1 MHPYD
6 ILVSCFRLWV
16 IGFFALIFAAGCATR
31 ATSPA
36 AVAAKH
42 GLVQTELQGTV
53 FTHTAYHTP
62 ASSQSHD
69 SSQPLLWVFIDGDGR
84 PWINGGR
91 EPAENPTTTRP
102 LALELAAQMQR
113 PVLYVGRPCYDRK
126 TMESVCTFTWWTDA
140 RYSSTVVESMV
151 AAIRRYQEESHFERL
166 VLVGYSGGGV
176 LAELVAHE
184 LCGVT
189 AVVTI
194 AANLA
199 VGLVAALHLYF
210 LVLEMFLWDKPL
222 GLRTFRMTPEYAKAS
237 KTLAANQGLYNGF
250 LVAGLAWGLALGAAG
265 DPIKMFFL
273 GCVIV
278 AGVFGALT
286 VSRRILWVQALPGA
300 LALILVWLS

>member
-194 AANLA
+194 AANLDVSAWTEYHGYLPLTGSLNPATVTNTAA
-199 VGLVAALHLYF
+199 VPEIHLLGEDDEVVPPPTMQRYFERNPQSIVWKYPGYGHVCCWREEWPRIIGRIDQQLH
-210 LVLEMFLWDKPL
+210 
-222 GLRTFRMTPEYAKAS
+222 
-237 KTLAANQGLYNGF
+237 Q
-250 LVAGLAWGLALGAAG
+250 
-265 DPIKMFFL
+265 
-273 GCVIV
+273 
-278 AGVFGALT
+278 
-286 VSRRILWVQALPGA
+286 
-300 LALILVWLS
+300 